1 MEKSYAMDIQQT
13 ATKPPVVRI
22 TSRVAHALLRVGVR
36 HLNPFMLS
44 IAGSR
49 RLPMLAIVHHQGRRS
64 GRVYTTPL
72 AARPT
77 ADGFVIPLTFGPQA
91 DWIRNVQAAGG
102 CTIRWKGA
110 DYVVVEPVIV
120 DWPTVRSAFSPLERL
135 IVPLVGIEQCVRL
148 RYAPAN
154 GAVSQT

>member
-1 MEKSYAMDIQQT
+1 MQKSHAMDIQN
-13 ATKPPVVRI
+13 AAAKPLVVRI
-22 TSRVAHALLRVGVR
+22 TSRAAHALLRVGVR

-91 DWIRNVQAAGG
+91 DWIRNVQASGG

-110 DYVVVEPVIV
+110 DYPVVEPVIV

-148 RYAPAN
+148 RYNPAS
-154 GAVSQT
+154 GAVLQM